1 MNEETVRQLI
11 AGGESGTVE
20 FKINAP
26 RPTELAER
34 MCGMI
39 NTRTGGVI
47 IFGVGDVNHAIVG
60 VNRASDTID
69 TILRAARMVKP
80 PIPLTDESIRAW
92 SLDGR
97 SVITAEIPASDGK
110 LHQYNGACLIRRGT
124 FTVPLSIDEIWSYLN
139 ATGTTRWELGV
150 CEGTTLDDIDT
161 DAVERFLAYRA
172 EQSRQRRRYITP
184 TDLLVGLRAAT
195 ASEQHGTV
203 QPTNAGVLMFGY
215 DPQLPLPHSEVVC
228 VKYADALGVR
238 SYIDRKNFRG
248 PLPQLID
255 QASAFLRQYIRV
267 GATIRGFKREDE
279 PEYPYEALRE
289 AVVNAIVHRDY
300 SRVGETVRVFMYANR
315 VEVRSPGGLM
325 PGITIDDLLQL
336 HITSIPRNPVLAGF
350 LRDVPGYMERIG
362 SGIRFML
369 SEMRALG
376 LPDPEFIEHQ
386 DFTVTFRN
394 GSPEGASAELN
405 DRQQLGLRIVRERGS
420 ISTGEYCSATG
431 VAERTALRDL
441 QDLVTKGLLVGRGK
455 KRGSRYFLP

>member
-1 MNEETVRQLI
+1 MNQEAVRQLI
-11 AGGESGTVE
+11 AGGETGTVE
-20 FKINAP
+20 FKVNAP

-34 MCGMI
+34 MCGMV
-39 NTRTGGVI
+39 NTRTGGII
-47 IFGVGDVNHAIVG
+47 IFGVRDENHALVG
-60 VNRASDTID
+60 VNQASDTID

-80 PIPLTDESIRAW
+80 TIMLSDESINTW
-92 SLDGR
+92 FLDGHT
-97 SVITAEIPASDGK
+97 VVTVEIPANDGK
-110 LHQYNGACLIRRGT
+110 LYQYNGACLIRRGT

-139 ATGTTRWELGV
+139 ATGTTRWELGI
-150 CEGTTLDDIDT
+150 CDGSTLEDLDMDT
-161 DAVERFLAYRA
+161 VERYLAYRA
-172 EQSRQRRRYITP
+172 EQSRQRRRYVVP
-184 TDLLVGLRAAT
+184 ADLLVGLRAAT
-195 ASEQHGTV
+195 RGEQQSTV
-203 QPTNAGVLMFGY
+203 QPTNAGILMFGF
-215 DPQLPLPHSEVVC
+215 DPQLALPQSEVVC

-248 PLPQLID
+248 SLPQLID
-255 QASAFLRQYIRV
+255 QASGFLRQYIRV

-300 SRVGETVRVFMYANR
+300 GRIGETVRVFMYADR

-325 PGITIDDLLQL
+325 PGITIDDLLHL
-336 HITSIPRNPVLAGF
+336 RVTSIPRNPVLAGF

-369 SEMRALG
+369 SEVRALG

-394 GSPEGASAELN
+394 GSPESASADLN
-405 DRQQLGLRIVRERGS
+405 GRQQLGLRIVRERGS
-420 ISTGEYCSATG
+420 IGTGEYGSATG

-441 QDLVTKGLLVGRGK
+441 QDLVAKGLLVSRGK